1 MKKNIVAGLALAA
14 AVVAG
19 PELSPAQQV
28 AAPAIAVPR
37 VPRISQGA
45 TVKQIVGASEI
56 TITYHRPGVNGRN
69 IWGALLPYN
78 EVWRAGANEPTL
90 ITFSDPVTIEG
101 KSLKAGTYRFLVVP
115 RQEGAWTVIFNSE
128 VKNWGTVYD
137 STFDL
142 LRLNVVPAACPPQ
155 EWMAFSFT
163 DLTPSSATI
172 ELEWDRVRLALR
184 AEFNTMAKLDADL
197 GDWRVLNSAAR
208 FAMTQKGSE
217 AKALSWIERSISFD
231 KNGANVR
238 TRAEILA
245 SQGKYAEAVKTGEE
259 ALALTKA
266 QNANANVAALEK
278 LIGEWKAKK

>member
-19 PELSPAQQV
+19 PELSPAQQI

-56 TITYHRPGVNGRN
+56 TITYHRPGVNGRT

-115 RQEGAWTVIFNSE
+115 RQEGPWTVIFNSE

-142 LRLNVVPAACPPQ
+142 LRLNVVPAGCPPQ

-163 DLTPSSATI
+163 DLTPSSATVV
-172 ELEWDRVRLALR
+172 LEWEKVRLAFK
-184 AEFNTMAKLDADL
+184 AEFNTLGKLDADL
-197 GDWRVLNSAAR
+197 GDWRILNSAAR
-208 FAMTQKGSE
+208 FAMTQKGAE
-217 AKALSWIERSISFD
+217 AKTLAWIDRSISLD
-231 KNGANVR
+231 RNGSNLR
-238 TRAEILA
+238 TKAEVLA
-245 SQGKYAEAVKTGEE
+245 SQGKYAEAVKLGEE
-259 ALALTKA
+259 SLALTKA
-266 QNANANVAALEK
+266 QNASANVSVLEK
-278 LIGEWKAKK
+278 LVAEWKTKK